1 MHRSQSFFFGCGA
14 ATFFV
19 PGACAAST
27 CLSSKANGKTASLT
41 MQYVGSRRIPNTIAG
56 ITMAVRALDVILAKM
71 TGIGKG
77 QKRSSRS
84 SSSSKRSSSKGC
96 SSRSSSRRRRS
107 SSSRSSSRSSSS
119 SSSSCSSSR
128 SRSRSRGSRR
138 RRSRGV
144 VAVGFRAGVAVK
156 SQRLTVL

>member
-107 SSSRSSSRSSSS
+107 SSSSRSSSRSSSS
-119 SSSSCSSSR
+119 SSSCSS

>member
-96 SSRSSSRRRRS
+96 SSRSSSRRRS

-119 SSSSCSSSR
+119 SSSSCSS

>member
-128 SRSRSRGSRR
+128 SRSRGSRR